1 MDLGTAGTGIGAGL
15 SIAGGIYSAV
25 TGSRDQAQI
34 AAQERAIAMDEIQMN
49 QVRRTAMEVTSR
61 RQQTQNLR
69 SQQMAR
75 SMALNTAT
83 NQGAQ
88 FGSGLQGAYGSISG
102 QSNVNAQSISQNLQL
117 GEKMFDLSDQ
127 ETASKMYLAQDQ
139 AAAASDAAMGKLIG
153 GLGSSL
159 GDLGKL
165 GSSIGG
171 LFNT

>member
-1 MDLGTAGTGIGAGL
+1 
-15 SIAGGIYSAV
+15 
-25 TGSRDQAQI
+25 
-34 AAQERAIAMDEIQMN
+34 
-49 QVRRTAMEVTSR
+49 MEVTSR

-127 ETASKMYLAQDQ
+127 ETASKMYRAQDQ